1 MPLITKFC
9 TMCILLTG
17 IASLIPSAQA
27 ADIDQLVQEC
37 NECHGDNGVSQ
48 EPQIPTIA
56 GIPEFNLY
64 DMLLSYKEGRKART
78 VHYVKGDTSRQGN
91 MTEAVKPL
99 TEQEIEALAAHYASL
114 PFVPAKQPV
123 DAELAAKGAEIH
135 ESQCEKCHSE
145 GGSAAIDEASI
156 LAGQW
161 KPYLREAM
169 QYYIDGDREGEKNM
183 VERLKAL
190 SGAELDAL
198 AEYYASQQ

>member
-1 MPLITKFC
+1 MPFVAKFSAI
-9 TMCILLTG
+9 CILLAG
-17 IASLIPSAQA
+17 VASLIPAAQA
-27 ADIDQLVQEC
+27 ADIEQLVQGC

-48 EPQIPTIA
+48 EPHIPTIA

-64 DMLLSYKEGRKART
+64 DMLLSYQEGRKART
-78 VHYVKGDTSRQGN
+78 VNYVQGDTSRQGN
-91 MTEAVKPL
+91 MTEALKGLP
-99 TEQEIEALAAHYASL
+99 EQEIEALAAHYASL

-123 DAELAAKGAEIH
+123 DAALAAKGAEIH

-169 QYYIDGDREGEKNM
+169 QHYIDGDREGEKNM
-183 VERLKAL
+183 VDRLKAL
-190 SGAELDAL
+190 STAELDAL
-198 AEYYASQQ
+198 VEYYASKQ